1 MEEVVEPKTLENY
14 ELMLI
19 ILSDLGEEGINK
31 ELDELKKHI
40 TSDGGEVFNEDT
52 WGNREMSYRIK
63 KQDQGYYCVLNFKV
77 GPDHIAEMQ
86 RNLTISPAVIRF
98 LLTKTP
104 VNYVYKTFEEYKVLA
119 DKEKEIKDAAK
130 REEDAK
136 KERRMAQPRGT
147 SKHSKPSGET
157 QKSEDEEKARK
168 PKVEKKIPVKA
179 EIKEETTKIEE
190 EVKPRKAAI
199 KLEEVDA
206 KLKSIIDD
214 PDITL

>member
-1 MEEVVEPKTLENY
+1 MEDVVEQSENINY

-19 ILSDLGEEGINK
+19 FLSDLGEEGINK

-52 WGNREMSYRIK
+52 WGNSEMSYRIK

-77 GPDHIAEMQ
+77 GPDRIAEMQ

-104 VNYVYKTFEEYKVLA
+104 MNYVFKTFEEYKILA
-119 DKEKEIKDAAK
+119 DKEKEVKDAAK
-130 REEDAK
+130 REGDAK
-136 KERRMAQPRGT
+136 KERRTG
-147 SKHSKPSGET
+147 KHSRPSGEI
-157 QKSEDEEKARK
+157 QKSENSDKARK
-168 PKVEKKIPVKA
+168 PKVEKKIPVKT
-179 EIKEETTKIEE
+179 EIKEETPKIEE
-190 EVKPRKAAI
+190 EVKPRKTAI
-199 KLEEVDA
+199 KLEDVDA